1 MFKRQF
7 LELPS
12 LSFSTR
18 LFIGGYLYQIFYI
31 LALHFLNIYVPPPIL
46 TQADLFIA
54 NSICQSNQPPLSG
67 FQNQP
72 PPDSQG

>member
-18 LFIGGYLYQIFYI
+18 LSIGGYLYQIFYI
-31 LALHFLNIYVPPPIL
+31 LALHFLNIYVPPPTL
-46 TQADLFIA
+46 TQSL
-54 NSICQSNQPPLSG
+54 
-67 FQNQP
+67 
-72 PPDSQG
+72 